1 MGTQTFTSMDLL
13 LKTTD
18 RTEYP
23 ISFGAGLEGTIDE
36 LKEAVCAQH
45 GFLPE
50 QQTLVFKGKVL
61 KEGSLADNCV
71 DDSNF
76 IVMMVKKIKKPK
88 VAKAPVEQAAPV
100 VEPVVEPVAPTP
112 EPPSARVTS
121 PVLMG
126 SLDTPSP
133 VAAPS
138 EPEAPSKN
146 QEDKVAPALAMVMAV
161 GFSREQA
168 ESALQAAQNDP
179 DRAVEFLFMS
189 GATMTEQQPAAQG
202 AVSSPGDI
210 FATEDA
216 QMKAEI
222 SGPLAQLASAPEFQ
236 HMLAMVRENPEALP
250 LVMQEVEARWPEM
263 VSVLEENQDELQ
275 KLLDQPAPE
284 TSKQAQV
291 DMGHELARHEEA
303 ITNLKSMFPDI
314 DAELVAQA
322 YHQCQCDSSMAA
334 NALLTQDMSAF
345 STE

>member
-1 MGTQTFTSMDLL
+1 MGTQTSQMDLL

-100 VEPVVEPVAPTP
+100 VEPVAPTP

-133 VAAPS
+133 VS
-138 EPEAPSKN
+138 
-146 QEDKVAPALAMVMAV
+146 
-161 GFSREQA
+161 
-168 ESALQAAQNDP
+168 
-179 DRAVEFLFMS
+179 
-189 GATMTEQQPAAQG
+189 
-202 AVSSPGDI
+202 
-210 FATEDA
+210 
-216 QMKAEI
+216 
-222 SGPLAQLASAPEFQ
+222 
-236 HMLAMVRENPEALP
+236 
-250 LVMQEVEARWPEM
+250 
-263 VSVLEENQDELQ
+263 
-275 KLLDQPAPE
+275 
-284 TSKQAQV
+284 
-291 DMGHELARHEEA
+291 
-303 ITNLKSMFPDI
+303 
-314 DAELVAQA
+314 
-322 YHQCQCDSSMAA
+322 
-334 NALLTQDMSAF
+334 
-345 STE
+345 